1 MPNLTLY
8 FLDSSS
14 RLRQLQTSNP
24 DDTAWALGSFDSA
37 FNVPDAS
44 HLASYSC
51 QNPSDPD
58 HADAW
63 FQDADGYYQIIDS
76 SGAKIQVDN
85 TISTSKDVNLVKP
98 PQNSS
103 LTLVS
108 HYIYDYNTSAKGSP
122 YVSLFYVNS
131 DILYEYHYNNSKFDF
146 IKHFDN
152 KNNPR
157 LPPSANLAGFSWGY
171 NDTLGSVNGVQILYT
186 DPDNDSG
193 GISLLRLNKYI
204 DTGEWYSTD
213 ASAAGNPFQGVAR
226 NGTEIRQLGIRQFD
240 KLTTPHLDIKDNTL
254 ADNNLVLGCP
264 LNDGH
269 ASKAPQQDLGSLDVL
284 ALELLQDVLVQ
295 LDL

>member
-226 NGTEIRQLGIRQFD
+226 YSSVAATQSGRVYAVVEDEG
-240 KLTTPHLDIKDNTL
+240 K
-254 ADNNLVLGCP
+254 V
-264 LNDGH
+264 
-269 ASKAPQQDLGSLDVL
+269 
-284 ALELLQDVLVQ
+284 ELREWEYLQDEDTYGLVGTVNTEVV
-295 LDL
+295 